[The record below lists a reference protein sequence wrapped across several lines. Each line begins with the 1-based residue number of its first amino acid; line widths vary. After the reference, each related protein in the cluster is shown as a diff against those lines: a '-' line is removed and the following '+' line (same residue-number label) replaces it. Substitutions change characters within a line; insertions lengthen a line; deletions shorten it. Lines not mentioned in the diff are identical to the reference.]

1 MGVWCVFSMCLGFH
15 VFGVSCVCFSAAL
28 WIFVLFCSVNK
39 KERTEIKKE
48 RKGDKKKT
56 ERKKE
61 R

>member
-1 MGVWCVFSMCLGFH
+1 MLGLRYGGLVCVFN

-48 RKGDKKKT
+48 RKGD
-56 ERKKE
+56 
-61 R
+61 